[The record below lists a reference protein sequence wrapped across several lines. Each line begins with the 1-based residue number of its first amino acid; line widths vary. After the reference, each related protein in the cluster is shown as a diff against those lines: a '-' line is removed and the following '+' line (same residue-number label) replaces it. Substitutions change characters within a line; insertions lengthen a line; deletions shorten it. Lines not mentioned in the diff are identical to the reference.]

1 MKKINRVFILAF
13 IALMIAGMIGVA
25 FYGKTH
31 KMAMVAICAAMV
43 WTLRSD
49 KAEFQVKEEEEK

>member
-13 IALMIAGMIGVA
+13 LAIMVVGFIAAA
-25 FYGKTH
+25 FFGKTH
-31 KMAMVAICAAMV
+31 QFAMVAVSALMV